1 MFVNVPTYPTQNK
14 DKYDWKKKFAS
25 CDQISKEKFQMGMMD
40 GARWWYQ
47 MSQTSVN
54 WPAFAGR

>member
-1 MFVNVPTYPTQNK
+1 MYPTQNK
-14 DKYDWKKKFAS
+14 DKDDWKKNFAS